1 MREMVFDMVRR
12 TSKAIGGKC
21 RSEQLGDLPPLTA
34 IPEPA
39 EHEADLWRMGRQ
51 ICDLAQA
58 LGAIV
63 LVDSNMVYISEAQP
77 CFLQA
82 IGDGLR
88 GKPSPMLNP
97 AKPLLF
103 SGCEQFAVP
112 HQRGRGIA
120 VEGINAENDHDGVS
134 LVCCRRCRQSRLMI

>member
-12 TSKAIGGKC
+12 TSKAVSGKC
-21 RSEQLGDLPPLTA
+21 LSEQLGDLPAPTA
-34 IPEPA
+34 IPETA
-39 EHEADLWRMGRQ
+39 DHEADLWLMGRK
-51 ICDLAQA
+51 IGDFAQP

-63 LVDSNMVYISEAQP
+63 LVDSNMVYIGEAQP

-82 IGDGLR
+82 IGDGSR

-103 SGCEQFAVP
+103 SGCQQFAVP
-112 HQRGRGIA
+112 HQRG
-120 VEGINAENDHDGVS
+120 
-134 LVCCRRCRQSRLMI
+134 